1 MMRIA
6 LSIATLAA
14 AAAAQEQRGEMKRLT
29 NWTSVAN
36 QEACPIDGSRADIM
50 DCTANFVLTM
60 KTEDTT
66 NGTVFSN
73 FALFSED
80 STFTEDGRK
89 ECVDDFTLVN
99 GTISADGSTAAGSFE
114 LDPEA
119 GGADLFVPVQIQSG
133 GGGITFTVTIEGAP
147 CVAEYAPTCGI
158 VLDQDQTA
166 ACATPAAINGDT
178 KKKGKAGAVVGI
190 LFGVGAG
197 VGLIFFGV
205 RRYRDGYQSLA

>member
-1 MMRIA
+1 
-6 LSIATLAA
+6 
-14 AAAAQEQRGEMKRLT
+14 MKRLT
-29 NWTSVAN
+29 NWTSVAGDEN
-36 QEACPIDGSRADIM
+36 PCPLDGSRADIM

-99 GTISADGSTAAGSFE
+99 GTISADGTTAAGSFE

-119 GGADLFVPVQIQSG
+119 GGADLFVPVEIESLAG
-133 GGGITFTVTIEGAP
+133 GVIFTVTIEEAR
-147 CVAEYAPTCGI
+147 CVATYAPTCGT
-158 VLDQDQTA
+158 VLNLDEDNV
-166 ACATPAAINGDT
+166 CATPAAINGDT
-178 KKKGKAGAVVGI
+178 KKKGKGGVIVGI